1 MTRLSADEVRHVAEL
16 VKLELTEEEIELFAG
31 QLSAVLDYAA
41 QIQEVDTSQVSPTA
55 TVLPLR
61 SVMRDDEVEPS
72 LPVDRALVNAPD
84 QEDGYFKV
92 HAVLEGSQ

>member
-72 LPVDRALVNAPD
+72 LPVDRALANAPD